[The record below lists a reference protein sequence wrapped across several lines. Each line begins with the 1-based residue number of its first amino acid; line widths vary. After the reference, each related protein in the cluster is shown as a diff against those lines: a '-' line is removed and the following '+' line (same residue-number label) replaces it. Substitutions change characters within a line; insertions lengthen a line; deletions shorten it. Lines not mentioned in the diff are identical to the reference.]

1 MPPIEVLLPLG
12 AVAFYLFDSSMML
25 CGDELALEWR
35 ARRWLVS
42 GGLDALLGGR
52 RLFLPNPFTPHA
64 LLFQVRWGE
73 DTTTPAPDAYP
84 RLEQLDRALAPV
96 KIPVVALAV
105 ILFGVL
111 PPVSWY
117 FGAGAALLAVFG
129 AAYLL
134 VGAALVLLYRRRK
147 ALSLTPR
154 RYAGL
159 AFEALACAPF
169 AINLVRKVSLAQSQW
184 LQVESLAAA
193 HFDAAS
199 RRRIAALVDARIG
212 ERLALEGADSARAA
226 KLEALRD
233 RMRRMA
239 RDPD

>member
-12 AVAFYLFDSSMML
+12 AVAFYLFDASVML
-25 CGDELALEWR
+25 CGDELALEWH
-35 ARRWLVS
+35 ARRWRVS
-42 GGLDALLGGR
+42 GGLDVLLGGR

-64 LLFQVRWGE
+64 LLFRVRWGE
-73 DTTTPAPDAYP
+73 DAAEPGSDVYP

-117 FGAGAALLAVFG
+117 YGAGAALLAVFG
-129 AAYLL
+129 AAYVL
-134 VGAALVLLYRRRK
+134 VGAALVLLFRRRT
-147 ALSLTPR
+147 ALGLSPR

-159 AFEALACAPF
+159 ALEALACAPF
-169 AINLVRKVSLAQSQW
+169 AINLVRKVSMSQSQC
-184 LQVESLAAA
+184 LHVESLAAG
-193 HFDAAS
+193 HFDAPA
-199 RRRIAALVDARIG
+199 RRSMATVVAARIG
-212 ERLALEGADSARAA
+212 ERLALEDDGSARAA
-226 KLEALRD
+226 KLVALRD
-233 RMRRMA
+233 RMRRLS